1 MNGDF
6 RSDKYL
12 NRMEYYAY
20 DLETDISTT
29 IGGNGNQQVKNQ
41 HRFIID
47 NTAEINPIDW
57 YNAFF
62 EVEFKLVKLAANETG
77 YADNNE
83 AANLCTMNNGLSL
96 IKEIRVLSEG
106 ESVYNNN
113 ISANECA
120 NLLTLLNYT
129 KSYADSVGSDQ
140 FFYLDTSA
148 VANTNI
154 FNLRKVQH
162 GRNDADSAWEE
173 KEFFDAIKPYNSDY
187 NEGFSKRKKLTAG
200 RVTRNICIPLN
211 IYSYFA
217 SFKRNI
223 HPNLKINIELRLEQD
238 SNLIFKMGDDNH
250 GKIIVSKLR
259 LWCPKLIFNAE
270 GLRLYRSDYMKP
282 KKWPYLTEYFYKFTR
297 AGDNRG
303 DMVRLVTSIRKPRH
317 VFIWTVP
324 EASYD
329 TQTANIFVFDTNSIG
344 ANNAHFS
351 RAQLVV
357 NNSKYYP
364 ELPVNADEKTKLY
377 RALMEYN
384 GTYTQDKIC
393 GSLINRE
400 NFDKLF
406 GVLYFDLRKQDDD
419 LIDASVT
426 INFNYQL
433 SEAPD
438 AAANQYRINVLILH
452 ENEIE
457 LAQVGSKL
465 LVRST

>member
-20 DLETDISTT
+20 DLETDISST
-29 IGGNGNQQVKNQ
+29 IRGNDYEQMKNQ

-62 EVEFKLVKLAANETG
+62 EVEFKLVKLADNTAG
-77 YADNNE
+77 FAAADM
-83 AANLCTMNNGLSL
+83 CTMNNGLSL

-113 ISANECA
+113 ISANEGA

-140 FFYLDTSA
+140 FFYLDTSTS
-148 VANTNI
+148 ANI
-154 FNLRKVQH
+154 NLFRDRTIDVRDATP
-162 GRNDADSAWEE
+162 GGDTRPIPMPRNNA
-173 KEFFDAIKPYNSDY
+173 NY
-187 NEGFSKRKKLTAG
+187 NEGFTKRKALTDG
-200 RVTRNICIPLN
+200 GLIQNISLPLN
-211 IYSYFA
+211 LYSYFA

-238 SNLIFKMGDDNH
+238 ANLIFRNAAEN
-250 GKIIVSKLR
+250 GKIIVTKLR

-270 GLRLYRSDYMKP
+270 GLNLYRSDYMKP
-282 KKWPYLTEYFYKFTR
+282 KKWAYLAEYFYKFTR

-324 EASYD
+324 EASYAV
-329 TQTANIFVFDTNSIG
+329 QTANIFVFDTNSIG
-344 ANNAHFS
+344 TNNIHFS

-364 ELPVNADEKTKLY
+364 ELSVNANEKTKLY

-393 GSLINRE
+393 GSLINRD

-433 SEAPD
+433 SGAPD

>member
-29 IGGNGNQQVKNQ
+29 IRGNDQEQMKNQ

-62 EVEFKLVKLAANETG
+62 EIEFKLVKLADGNNFGAN
-77 YADNNE
+77 DM
-83 AANLCTMNNGLSL
+83 CTMNNGLSL

-113 ISANECA
+113 ISANEGA
-120 NLLTLLNYT
+120 NLMTLLNYT

-148 VANTNI
+148 AANINL
-154 FNLRKVQH
+154 FNDRTIETRSDQAGAAAREIPMPK
-162 GRNDADSAWEE
+162 NNA
-173 KEFFDAIKPYNSDY
+173 DY
-187 NEGFSKRKKLTAG
+187 NEGFAKRKALTDG
-200 RVTRNICIPLN
+200 GLTRNISIPLN
-211 IYSYFA
+211 LYSYFA

-238 SNLIFKMGDDNH
+238 ANLIFRNAAED

-270 GLRLYRSDYMKP
+270 GLNLYRSDYMKP
-282 KKWPYLTEYFYKFTR
+282 KKWPYLAEYFYKFTR

-324 EASYD
+324 EASYAA
-329 TQTANIFVFDTNSIG
+329 QTANIFVFDTNSIG
-344 ANNAHFS
+344 TNNVHFS

-364 ELPVNADEKTKLY
+364 ELSINANEKTKLY

-393 GSLINRE
+393 GSIINRD

-433 SEAPD
+433 SEAPGV
-438 AAANQYRINVLILH
+438 AANQYRINVLILH

>member
-29 IGGNGNQQVKNQ
+29 KMGNNQEQIKNQ

-62 EVEFKLVKLAANETG
+62 EVEFKLVKLADGTNFVA
-77 YADNNE
+77 ADK
-83 AANLCTMNNGLSL
+83 CTMNNGLSL

-106 ESVYNNN
+106 ESVYSNN
-113 ISANECA
+113 ISANEGA

-140 FFYLDTSA
+140 FFYVDTSA
-148 VANTNI
+148 AAENARYSIRGVE
-154 FNLRKVQH
+154 H
-162 GRNDADSAWEE
+162 GRNDANNAYEVRNFIDGV
-173 KEFFDAIKPYNSDY
+173 KPDY
-187 NEGFSKRKKLTAG
+187 NEGFAKRKALTDV
-200 RVTRNICIPLN
+200 RLPQNISLPLN
-211 IYSYFA
+211 LYSYFA

-223 HPNLKINIELRLEQD
+223 HPNLKINIEIRLEQD
-238 SNLIFKMGDDNH
+238 ANLIFRNAAVTVN

-270 GLRLYRSDYMKP
+270 GLKLYRSDYMKP
-282 KKWPYLTEYFYKFTR
+282 KKWSYLAEYFHKFTR
-297 AGDNRG
+297 AGDNIG

-324 EASYD
+324 EASYGV
-329 TQTANIFVFDTNSIG
+329 QTANIFVFDTNSIG
-344 ANNAHFS
+344 NQDNPVYFS

-364 ELPVNADEKTKLY
+364 ELPINANEKTKLC

-393 GSLINRE
+393 GSLINRD

-433 SEAPD
+433 SGAPT
-438 AAANQYRINVLILH
+438 NQYRINVLILH

>member
-29 IGGNGNQQVKNQ
+29 VRGNNQEQMKNQ

-62 EVEFKLVKLAANETG
+62 EVEFKLVKLA
-77 YADNNE
+77 DNTTNFGDDNE

-113 ISANECA
+113 ISANEGA

-148 VANTNI
+148 VVDINLFQDIKVDIRDAQANPAARVTEMP
-154 FNLRKVQH
+154 
-162 GRNDADSAWEE
+162 RNNA
-173 KEFFDAIKPYNSDY
+173 NY
-187 NEGFSKRKKLTAG
+187 NEGFTKRYLLTAG
-200 RVTRNICIPLN
+200 GATRNISIPLN
-211 IYSYFA
+211 LYSYFA

-223 HPNLKINIELRLEQD
+223 HPNLKINIEIRLEQD
-238 SNLIFKMGDDNH
+238 VNLIFRGGAADD

-270 GLRLYRSDYMKP
+270 GLNLYRSDYMKP
-282 KKWPYLTEYFYKFTR
+282 KKWPYLAEYFYKFTR

-324 EASYD
+324 EASYAA
-329 TQTANIFVFDTNSIG
+329 QTSNIFVFDTNSIG

-364 ELPVNADEKTKLY
+364 ELSINANEKTKLY

-393 GSLINRE
+393 GSLINRD
-400 NFDKLF
+400 NFNKLF

-433 SEAPD
+433 SGAPG

>member
-29 IGGNGNQQVKNQ
+29 VRGNNQEQMKNQ

-62 EVEFKLVKLAANETG
+62 EVEFKLVKLADG
-77 YADNNE
+77 NNFD
-83 AANLCTMNNGLSL
+83 AAEMCSMNNGLSL

-113 ISANECA
+113 ISANEGA

-140 FFYLDTSA
+140 FFYLDTNAAAENARYTIRS
-148 VANTNI
+148 
-154 FNLRKVQH
+154 VQH
-162 GRNDADSAWEE
+162 GRNDADNAWEE
-173 KEFFDAIKPYNSDY
+173 KNFIDGVNTDY
-187 NEGFSKRKKLTAG
+187 NEGFAKRKALTDG
-200 RVTRNICIPLN
+200 GLTQNISLPLN
-211 IYSYFA
+211 LYSYFA

-238 SNLIFKMGDDNH
+238 VNLIFRNAAED

-270 GLRLYRSDYMKP
+270 GLNLYRSDYMKP
-282 KKWPYLTEYFYKFTR
+282 KKWSYLTEYFYKFTR

-324 EASYD
+324 EASYAA
-329 TQTANIFVFDTNSIG
+329 QTANIFVFDTNSIG
-344 ANNAHFS
+344 NQNPTVYFS

-364 ELPVNADEKTKLY
+364 ELPINANEKNKLY

-393 GSLINRE
+393 GSLINRD

-433 SEAPD
+433 SGAPT
-438 AAANQYRINVLILH
+438 NQYRINVLILH

>member
-29 IGGNGNQQVKNQ
+29 IRGNNQEQMKNQ

-62 EVEFKLVKLAANETG
+62 EVEFKLVKLANNATNF
-77 YADNNE
+77 ADNNT

-113 ISANECA
+113 ISANEGA

-140 FFYLDTSA
+140 FFYLDTS
-148 VANTNI
+148 VAANNQNFLRLALDGNAQNI
-154 FNLRKVQH
+154 DGIPPNP
-162 GRNDADSAWEE
+162 N
-173 KEFFDAIKPYNSDY
+173 Y
-187 NEGFSKRKKLTAG
+187 NEGFDKRKKLTAEG
-200 RVTRNICIPLN
+200 VDRNISIPLN
-211 IYSYFA
+211 LYSYFA

-238 SNLIFKMGDDNH
+238 VNLIFRAGAADD
-250 GKIIVSKLR
+250 GKIIVTKMR

-270 GLRLYRSDYMKP
+270 GLKLYSNDYMKP
-282 KKWPYLTEYFYKFTR
+282 KKWPYLAEFFYKFTR

-324 EASYD
+324 EASYVLKHL
-329 TQTANIFVFDTNSIG
+329 IF
-344 ANNAHFS
+344 
-351 RAQLVV
+351 
-357 NNSKYYP
+357 
-364 ELPVNADEKTKLY
+364 
-377 RALMEYN
+377 
-384 GTYTQDKIC
+384 
-393 GSLINRE
+393 
-400 NFDKLF
+400 LF
-406 GVLYFDLRKQDDD
+406 
-419 LIDASVT
+419 
-426 INFNYQL
+426 
-433 SEAPD
+433 
-438 AAANQYRINVLILH
+438 LIL
-452 ENEIE
+452 I
-457 LAQVGSKL
+457 L
-465 LVRST
+465 LVQTMPIFQEHNWLSTTLNITPNYLLTQMKKPNFIAH

>member
-29 IGGNGNQQVKNQ
+29 IRGNNQEQMKNQ

-57 YNAFF
+57 YDAFF
-62 EVEFKLVKLAANETG
+62 EVEFKLVKLAANTANFG
-77 YADNNE
+77 AADK
-83 AANLCTMNNGLSL
+83 CTRNNGLSL
-96 IKEIRVLSEG
+96 IKKIRVFSEG

-113 ISANECA
+113 ISANEGA

-140 FFYLDTSA
+140 FLYIDASAAADKQNFARFALDGDTQ
-148 VANTNI
+148 NI
-154 FNLRKVQH
+154 DGIPSNP
-162 GRNDADSAWEE
+162 N
-173 KEFFDAIKPYNSDY
+173 Y
-187 NEGFSKRKKLTAG
+187 NEGFSKRKALTDG
-200 RVTRNICIPLN
+200 GLTQNISIPLN
-211 IYSYFA
+211 LYSYFA

-223 HPNLKINIELRLEQD
+223 HPNLKIIIELRLEQD
-238 SNLIFKMGDDNH
+238 VNLIFRNAAED

-270 GLRLYRSDYMKP
+270 GLKLYRSDYMKA
-282 KKWPYLTEYFYKFTR
+282 KKWPFLAEYFYKFTR

-324 EASYD
+324 EASYAA
-329 TQTANIFVFDTNSIG
+329 QTSNIFVFDTNSIG
-344 ANNAHFS
+344 ANNVHFS

-364 ELPVNADEKTKLY
+364 ELSVNANEKK
-377 RALMEYN
+377 
-384 GTYTQDKIC
+384 
-393 GSLINRE
+393 
-400 NFDKLF
+400 
-406 GVLYFDLRKQDDD
+406 KQ
-419 LIDASVT
+419 T
-426 INFNYQL
+426 L
-433 SEAPD
+433 S
-438 AAANQYRINVLILH
+438 RINGI
-452 ENEIE
+452 
-457 LAQVGSKL
+457 
-465 LVRST
+465 

>member
-29 IGGNGNQQVKNQ
+29 IRGNGQEQMKNQ

-62 EVEFKLVKLAANETG
+62 EIDFKLVKLADGNNFRAN
-77 YADNNE
+77 DM
-83 AANLCTMNNGLSL
+83 CTMNNGLSL

-113 ISANECA
+113 ISANEGA

-148 VANTNI
+148 VADNSR
-154 FNLRKVQH
+154 FLFRSVQH
-162 GRNDADSAWEE
+162 GRNDADDNWEARN
-173 KEFFDAIKPYNSDY
+173 FVDGLNPDY
-187 NEGFSKRKKLTAG
+187 NEGFTKRKALTDG
-200 RVTRNICIPLN
+200 GIERNISIPLN
-211 IYSYFA
+211 LYSYFA

-238 SNLIFKMGDDNH
+238 VNLIFRNAAED
-250 GKIIVSKLR
+250 GKIIVSKMR

-270 GLRLYRSDYMKP
+270 GLNLYRSDYMKP
-282 KKWPYLTEYFYKFTR
+282 KKWSYLAEYFHKFTR

-303 DMVRLVTSIRKPRH
+303 DMIRLVTSIRKPRH

-324 EASYD
+324 DASYAY
-329 TQTANIFVFDTNSIG
+329 QTSNIFVFDTNSIG
-344 ANNAHFS
+344 TNNVHFS

-364 ELPVNADEKTKLY
+364 ELSVNANEKTKLY

-393 GSLINRE
+393 GSLINRD

-433 SEAPD
+433 SRDPD
-438 AAANQYRINVLILH
+438 VAANQYRINVLILH

>member
-29 IGGNGNQQVKNQ
+29 KRGNNQEQMKNQ

-62 EVEFKLVKLAANETG
+62 EVEFNLVKLADNATNF
-77 YADNNE
+77 ADNNT

-113 ISANECA
+113 ISANEGA

-148 VANTNI
+148 AANI
-154 FNLRKVQH
+154 NLFGDRTIDTRDATP
-162 GRNDADSAWEE
+162 GGDTRAIPMPRNNANYN
-173 KEFFDAIKPYNSDY
+173 KGFD
-187 NEGFSKRKKLTAG
+187 KRKKLTAEG
-200 RVTRNICIPLN
+200 ADRNISIPLN
-211 IYSYFA
+211 LYSYFA

-238 SNLIFKMGDDNH
+238 INLIFRGGAADP

-270 GLRLYRSDYMKP
+270 GLNLYRSDYMKP
-282 KKWPYLTEYFYKFTR
+282 KKWSYLAEYFYKFTR
-297 AGDNRG
+297 AGNNRG

-324 EASYD
+324 EASYGA
-329 TQTANIFVFDTNSIG
+329 QTANIFVFDTNSIG
-344 ANNAHFS
+344 TNNVHFS

-364 ELPVNADEKTKLY
+364 ELSVNANEKTKLY

-393 GSLINRE
+393 GSLINRD

-433 SEAPD
+433 SGDPSDD
-438 AAANQYRINVLILH
+438 ATNQYRINVLILH

>member
-29 IGGNGNQQVKNQ
+29 KRGNDQEQMKNQ

-62 EVEFKLVKLAANETG
+62 EVEFKLVKLVDNATNF
-77 YADNNE
+77 ADNNT

-113 ISANECA
+113 ISANEGA

-148 VANTNI
+148 AANNQNFARLALDGNAQNI
-154 FNLRKVQH
+154 DGIPPNP
-162 GRNDADSAWEE
+162 N
-173 KEFFDAIKPYNSDY
+173 Y
-187 NEGFSKRKKLTAG
+187 NEGFDKRKKLTAG
-200 RVTRNICIPLN
+200 GVERNISIPLN
-211 IYSYFA
+211 LFSYFA

-238 SNLIFKMGDDNH
+238 INLIFRGGAADN
-250 GKIIVSKLR
+250 GKIIVTKLR

-270 GLRLYRSDYMKP
+270 GLNLYRSDYMKP
-282 KKWPYLTEYFYKFTR
+282 KKWSYLAEYFYKFT
-297 AGDNRG
+297 
-303 DMVRLVTSIRKPRH
+303 
-317 VFIWTVP
+317 
-324 EASYD
+324 
-329 TQTANIFVFDTNSIG
+329 
-344 ANNAHFS
+344 
-351 RAQLVV
+351 
-357 NNSKYYP
+357 
-364 ELPVNADEKTKLY
+364 
-377 RALMEYN
+377 
-384 GTYTQDKIC
+384 
-393 GSLINRE
+393 
-400 NFDKLF
+400 
-406 GVLYFDLRKQDDD
+406 
-419 LIDASVT
+419 
-426 INFNYQL
+426 
-433 SEAPD
+433 
-438 AAANQYRINVLILH
+438 
-452 ENEIE
+452 
-457 LAQVGSKL
+457 
-465 LVRST
+465 

>member
-29 IGGNGNQQVKNQ
+29 VRGNNQEQMKNQ

-62 EVEFKLVKLAANETG
+62 EVEFKLVKLADGNNFAA
-77 YADNNE
+77 ADM
-83 AANLCTMNNGLSL
+83 CSMNNGLSL

-113 ISANECA
+113 ISANEGA

-140 FFYLDTSA
+140 FFYLDTNAAAENARYTIRS
-148 VANTNI
+148 
-154 FNLRKVQH
+154 VQH
-162 GRNDADSAWEE
+162 GRNDADNAWEA
-173 KEFFDAIKPYNSDY
+173 KNFIDGVNPDY
-187 NEGFSKRKKLTAG
+187 NEGFAKRKALTDG
-200 RVTRNICIPLN
+200 GLTQNISLPLN
-211 IYSYFA
+211 LYSYFA

-238 SNLIFKMGDDNH
+238 VNLIFRNAAED

-270 GLRLYRSDYMKP
+270 GLNLYRSDYMKP
-282 KKWPYLTEYFYKFTR
+282 KKWSYLTEYFYKFTR

-324 EASYD
+324 EASYAV
-329 TQTANIFVFDTNSIG
+329 QTANIFVFDTNSI
-344 ANNAHFS
+344 ANQNPTVYFS

-364 ELPVNADEKTKLY
+364 ELSINANEKTKLY

-393 GSLINRE
+393 GSLINRD

-433 SEAPD
+433 SGAPT
-438 AAANQYRINVLILH
+438 NQYRINVLILH

>member
-12 NRMEYYAY
+12 NRMKYYAY

-29 IGGNGNQQVKNQ
+29 IRGNNQEQMKNQ

-62 EVEFKLVKLAANETG
+62 EVEFKLVKLADAANFAIE
-77 YADNNE
+77 NE

-120 NLLTLLNYT
+120 NLMTLLNYT

-140 FFYLDTSA
+140 FFYIDTSA
-148 VANTNI
+148 
-154 FNLRKVQH
+154 
-162 GRNDADSAWEE
+162 DADTQN
-173 KEFFDAIKPYNSDY
+173 FGRLAITGNAQNVDGIPPNPNY
-187 NEGFSKRKKLTAG
+187 NEGFNKRRKLTAVG
-200 RVTRNICIPLN
+200 VTRNISIPLN
-211 IYSYFA
+211 LYSYFA

-238 SNLIFKMGDDNH
+238 VNLIFRGGAAAD

-270 GLRLYRSDYMKP
+270 GLNLYRSDYMKP
-282 KKWPYLTEYFYKFTR
+282 KKWPYLAEYFYKFTR

-324 EASYD
+324 EASYAA
-329 TQTANIFVFDTNSIG
+329 QTANIFVFDTNSIG
-344 ANNAHFS
+344 TNNVHFS

-364 ELPVNADEKTKLY
+364 EISVNANEKTKLY

-393 GSLINRE
+393 GSLINRD

-433 SEAPD
+433 SGAPG
-438 AAANQYRINVLILH
+438 AAVNQYRINVLILH